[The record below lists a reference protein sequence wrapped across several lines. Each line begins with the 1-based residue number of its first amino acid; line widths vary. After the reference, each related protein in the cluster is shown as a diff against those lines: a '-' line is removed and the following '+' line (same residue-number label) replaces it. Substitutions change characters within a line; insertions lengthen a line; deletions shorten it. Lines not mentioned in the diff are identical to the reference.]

1 MACGDDMKTLLSR
14 HVDGELSPEERARVE
29 EHVAACAPCRELL
42 QIFQKNESI
51 LSNALSTES
60 FGNTVIESVMSELKR
75 EGPPIEAS
83 PVDDEATPWT
93 RSRPLLQLAAAALL
107 VIGLVVVLSASHN
120 REMEKLTAK
129 LTSVVENQRAQTDL
143 ISRISEDY
151 NRAIASLRVEQAA
164 QGALDRTTILA
175 DIAPHHL
182 IVRGVFDLK
191 QFGSFELYRRN
202 EGQGNDAFLKIS
214 GNRRLTSP
222 EHIDT
227 SVVPGQ
233 AYVYKF
239 RAYRTGGKDSD
250 FVDSLPYTMRVPRA
264 QEPVAER
271 SIRIQ
276 CVDIGASFK
285 VAKFLLHRVVDGR
298 NVSEEFCIKPG
309 DRLGEIREV
318 AGIGKVDF
326 RTNLALE
333 KLEDGNQTLTVYYT
347 KAVLD
352 ANGRPIIKG
361 WVDGVEEPM
370 TEQKEGVLSI
380 RPGMRACFRTAGAA
394 AADVDVWRGSNLY
407 VRAQD

>member
-60 FGNTVIESVMSELKR
+60 FGNTVIESVMNELKSD
-75 EGPPIEAS
+75 GQPIEAS
-83 PVDDEATPWT
+83 PVDDEVTPW
-93 RSRPLLQLAAAALL
+93 SRFRPTVQLAAAALL
-107 VIGLVVVLSASHN
+107 VVGLVGILNFSHS
-120 REMEKLTAK
+120 RDLEKLGTK
-129 LTSVVENQRAQTDL
+129 LTSVEDRLRTQNEL
-143 ISRISEDY
+143 ISRISDDS
-151 NRAIASLRVEQAA
+151 NRTIASLRFDQAV
-164 QGALDRTTILA
+164 QGAPERTTVLA

-202 EGQGNDAFLKIS
+202 EGQGNDAFVKIS

-227 SVVPGQ
+227 SVAPGQ
-233 AYVYKF
+233 AYIYKF
-239 RAYRTGGKDSD
+239 RAYRTAKESE
-250 FVDSLPYTMRVPRA
+250 FIDSLPYTMRVPRV

-276 CVDIGASFK
+276 CIDIGASFK
-285 VAKFLLHRVVDGR
+285 VAKFILHRLANGR

-309 DRLGEIREV
+309 ERLGDVREIGGV
-318 AGIGKVDF
+318 KVDF
-326 RTNLALE
+326 RTNLTLE

-352 ANGRPIIKG
+352 SKGQPIIER
-361 WVDGVEEPM
+361 WVDGVEEPK

-380 RPGMRACFRTAGAA
+380 RPNMRACFRTAGAT
-394 AADVDVWRGSNLY
+394 AADVDLWKGSNLY
-407 VRAQD
+407 IRAQD